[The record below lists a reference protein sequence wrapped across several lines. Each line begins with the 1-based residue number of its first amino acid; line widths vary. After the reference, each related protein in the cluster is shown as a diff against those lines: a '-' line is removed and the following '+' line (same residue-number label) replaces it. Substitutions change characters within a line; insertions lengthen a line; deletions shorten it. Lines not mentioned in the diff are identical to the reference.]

1 MTEHDKNAESRL
13 RSLLR
18 DAAGEIHPSR
28 PAPVPGRVG
37 PSPSRNR
44 RRSTWGLSIGL
55 AVCLVVATLVALD
68 VHAIGGSSNGGL
80 AVGARVSGALLVA
93 DSDGSVKLL
102 DPNTGAVLR
111 TLVGPSPVDSSGR
124 HLKEPESVTAA
135 NQVAYVAYGDGLHP
149 VIESIPFSGGT
160 PQYVT
165 SGMYPSAS
173 PDGTELAFV
182 RLSTGSSGSASE
194 PVMIRD
200 LATGSE
206 QTVDTTTGFGFVESL
221 SWSPDGSQLALS
233 GIFTPKARPGFVGGI
248 DIGVQILT
256 VDQPT
261 SATNPRFLGAPSTVG
276 GIGTVGSGDAV
287 LPAFTAG
294 TPEWTDGQFLAFGG
308 GVAVLAGNG
317 SEGVCQATHTSVLVV
332 DPATGRTTTLA
343 TVPFSVSGAVFDP
356 AGNLVALQRD
366 LPPRSCHE
374 ATTTTTTMT
383 TTTVPG
389 LLGVS
394 SSSFSTGTAY
404 FSFGRLELDRW
415 SAGTSSKLAVGVVAV
430 TFVART

>member
-1 MTEHDKNAESRL
+1 MTEHDNDAESRL
-13 RSLLR
+13 RAMLR
-18 DAAGEIHPSR
+18 DAAVEIHPSR
-28 PAPVPGRVG
+28 PAPGLVG

-55 AVCLVVATLVALD
+55 AVCLVVGTLVALD

-80 AVGARVSGALLVA
+80 AVGGHVSGALLVA
-93 DSDGSVKLL
+93 DSDGAVRLL
-102 DPNTGAVLR
+102 DPDTGAVLR

-124 HLKEPESVTAA
+124 HLKEPEAITAA
-135 NQVAYVAYGDGLHP
+135 NQAAYVAYDDGLHS

-165 SGMYPSAS
+165 SGMDPSAS
-173 PDGTELAFV
+173 PDGTRLAFV
-182 RLSTGSSGSASE
+182 RLVTGSSGSASE
-194 PVMIRD
+194 PVVIRD

-206 QTVDTTTGFGFVESL
+206 QAVDTTTGFGFVESL
-221 SWSPDGSQLALS
+221 SWSPDGTQLAVS
-233 GIFTPKARPGFVGGI
+233 GIFTPTARPGSVGGI

-261 SATNPRFLGAPSTVG
+261 SATNPRFLGPPRTLG
-276 GIGTVGSGDAV
+276 GLGTVASGVAV
-287 LPAFTAG
+287 LPTFTLG
-294 TPEWTDGQFLAFGG
+294 TPAWTDGQFLASGG
-308 GVAVLAGNG
+308 GVAVLAVT
-317 SEGVCQATHTSVLVV
+317 SSVGVCQSTHTSILVV
-332 DPATGRTTTLA
+332 DPATGETTTLA

-366 LPPRSCHE
+366 LPPRRCHE
-374 ATTTTTTMT
+374 ATTTTTT

-389 LLGVS
+389 LSGVS

-415 SAGTSSKLAVGVVAV
+415 SAGTSSKLADGVVAV
-430 TFVART
+430 TFVPAPD